1 MKYTVREWDRVVG
14 WGTVP
19 PEYAYDEQYD
29 GLQVIVRDKKD
40 YDLVT
45 FENKG
50 DREVVQYACNRTEG
64 ERILKMYREGYGAEK
79 YNKG

>member
-1 MKYTVREWDRVVG
+1 MKYTQREWDRVVG

-19 PEYAYDEQYD
+19 PEYAYEEQYD
-29 GLQVIVRDKKD
+29 GLQVIVRDRED

-50 DREVVQYACNRTEG
+50 DREVVQWAVNRIEG
-64 ERILKMYREGYGAEK
+64 ERILKMYREGYGTE
-79 YNKG
+79 

>member
-1 MKYTVREWDRVVG
+1 MSKYTQREWDRVVG

-29 GLQVIVRDKKD
+29 GLQVIVRDGED
-40 YDLVT
+40 YDLVI

-50 DREVVQYACNRTEG
+50 DREVVQWACNRTEG
-64 ERILKMYREGYGAEK
+64 ERILKMYREGYGTE
-79 YNKG
+79 

>member
-1 MKYTVREWDRVVG
+1 MSKYTQREWDRVVG

-19 PEYAYDEQYD
+19 PEYAHEQQFD
-29 GLQVIVRDKKD
+29 GIHIIVRNKKD

-50 DREVVQYACNRTEG
+50 DREIVQYACNRNEG
-64 ERILKMYREGYGAEK
+64 ERILKMYREGYG
-79 YNKG
+79 KGQH

>member
-1 MKYTVREWDRVVG
+1 MSSYTQREWDRVVG

-19 PEYAYDEQYD
+19 PEYAYEEQYD

-64 ERILKMYREGYGAEK
+64 ERILKMYREGYG
-79 YNKG
+79 KGQY

>member
-1 MKYTVREWDRVVG
+1 MKYTQREWDRVVG

-19 PEYAYDEQYD
+19 PEYAYEEQYD
-29 GLQVIVRDKKD
+29 GLQVIVLDRED

-50 DREVVQYACNRTEG
+50 DREVVQWACNRTEG
-64 ERILKMYREGYGAEK
+64 ERILKMYREGYGAE
-79 YNKG
+79 

>member
-1 MKYTVREWDRVVG
+1 MKYTQREWDRVVG

-19 PEYAYDEQYD
+19 PEYAYEEQSD
-29 GLQVIVRDKKD
+29 GIQVIVRDKED

-50 DREVVQYACNRTEG
+50 DREVVQWACNRTEG
-64 ERILKMYREGYGAEK
+64 ERILKI
-79 YNKG
+79 

>member
-1 MKYTVREWDRVVG
+1 MKYTQREWDRVVG

-19 PEYAYDEQYD
+19 PEYAYEEQYD
-29 GLQVIVRDKKD
+29 GLQVIVRDRED

-50 DREVVQYACNRTEG
+50 EREVVQWACNRTEG
-64 ERILKMYREGYGAEK
+64 ERILKMYREGYGREQH
-79 YNKG
+79 

>member
-1 MKYTVREWDRVVG
+1 MKVDTKGYTQREWDRVVG

-19 PEYAYDEQYD
+19 PEYAYEEQYD
-29 GLQVIVRDKKD
+29 GLQVIVRDRED

-50 DREVVQYACNRTEG
+50 DREVVQWACNRTEG
-64 ERILKMYREGYGAEK
+64 ERILKMYREGYGAE
-79 YNKG
+79 

>member
-1 MKYTVREWDRVVG
+1 MKYTQREWDRVVG

-19 PEYAYDEQYD
+19 PEYAYEEQYD
-29 GLQVIVRDKKD
+29 GLQVIGRDRED

-50 DREVVQYACNRTEG
+50 DREVVQWACNRTEG
-64 ERILKMYREGYGAEK
+64 ERILKMYREGYGKE
-79 YNKG
+79 

>member
-1 MKYTVREWDRVVG
+1 MSKYTQREWDRVVG

-50 DREVVQYACNRTEG
+50 DREVVQWACNRTEG
-64 ERILKMYREGYGAEK
+64 ERILKMYREGYGKE
-79 YNKG
+79 

>member
-1 MKYTVREWDRVVG
+1 MKYTQREWDRVVG

-19 PEYAYDEQYD
+19 PEYAYEEQSD
-29 GLQVIVRDKKD
+29 GIQVIVRDGED

-50 DREVVQYACNRTEG
+50 DREVVQWACNRTEG
-64 ERILKMYREGYGAEK
+64 ERILKMYREGYGAE
-79 YNKG
+79 

>member
-1 MKYTVREWDRVVG
+1 MKYTQREWDRVVG

-19 PEYAYDEQYD
+19 PEYAYEEQYD
-29 GLQVIVRDKKD
+29 GLQVIVRDGED

-50 DREVVQYACNRTEG
+50 DREVVQWACNRTEG
-64 ERILKMYREGYGAEK
+64 ERILKMYREGYGTE
-79 YNKG
+79 

>member
-1 MKYTVREWDRVVG
+1 MKYTLREWDRVVG

-19 PEYAYDEQYD
+19 PEYAYEEQYD
-29 GLQVIVRDKKD
+29 GLQVIVRDRED

-50 DREVVQYACNRTEG
+50 DREVVQWACNRTEG
-64 ERILKMYREGYGAEK
+64 ERILKMYREGYGAE
-79 YNKG
+79 

>member
-1 MKYTVREWDRVVG
+1 MKYTQREWDRVVG

-19 PEYAYDEQYD
+19 PEYAYEEQYD
-29 GLQVIVRDKKD
+29 GLQGIVRDRED

-50 DREVVQYACNRTEG
+50 DREVVQWACNRTEG
-64 ERILKMYREGYGAEK
+64 ERILKMYREGYGAE
-79 YNKG
+79 

>member
-1 MKYTVREWDRVVG
+1 MSKYTQREWDRVVG

-19 PEYAYDEQYD
+19 PEYAYEEQYD
-29 GLQVIVRDKKD
+29 GLQVIVRDRED

-64 ERILKMYREGYGAEK
+64 ERILKMYREGYGREQH
-79 YNKG
+79 